1 MNKPMVEA
9 GAAGGASLFPEISF
23 ERHLLKSQEEVK
35 SREDALQVTIFTNA
49 LAAPSLAL
57 FS

>member
-1 MNKPMVEA
+1 MVEA